1 MMLLYD
7 RFRLY
12 ALNPNKIS
20 VVRGRGV
27 NCTWFINAGNSRYS
41 VLVHTWDDAVNEI
54 NRLVSGHG
62 QEKIV

>member
-1 MMLLYD
+1 MTLYD

-20 VVRGRGV
+20 VVRGRV
-27 NCTWFINAGNSRYS
+27 VSRMWFINMGNSQYS
-41 VLVHTWDDAVNEI
+41 VMVHTYDDAVNEI

>member
-1 MMLLYD
+1 MTLYD

-20 VVRGRGV
+20 VVRGRAV
-27 NCTWFINAGNSRYS
+27 NRTWFINAGNSRYS
-41 VLVHTWDDAVNEI
+41 VMVHTYEDAVNEV
-54 NRLVSGHG
+54 NKLVSGHG

>member
-1 MMLLYD
+1 MTLYD

-20 VVRGRGV
+20 VVRGRVV
-27 NCTWFINAGNSRYS
+27 NHKWFINVGNSRYS
-41 VLVHTWDDAVNEI
+41 VMVHTWDDAVNEV
-54 NRLVSGHG
+54 NKLVSGHG

>member
-1 MMLLYD
+1 MLLYD
-7 RFRLY
+7 KFKTYSLDQ
-12 ALNPNKIS
+12 NKIS

-27 NCTWFINAGNSRYS
+27 NCTWVINAGNSRYS
-41 VLVHTWDDAVNEI
+41 VMVHTYEDAVNEI